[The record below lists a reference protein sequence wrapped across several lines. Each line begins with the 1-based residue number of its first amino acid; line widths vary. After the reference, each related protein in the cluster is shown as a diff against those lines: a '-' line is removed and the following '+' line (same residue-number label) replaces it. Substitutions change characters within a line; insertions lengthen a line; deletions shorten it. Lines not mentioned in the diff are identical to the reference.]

1 MLWLRIEAVH
11 GFSSSPSASLDSQG
25 SGLGVETLVR
35 AYGVE
40 GLGKRVSGITLI
52 GLGS

>member
-1 MLWLRIEAVH
+1 MLGLRIEAVQ
-11 GFSSSPSASLDSQG
+11 GLSSSPSASLDSQG
-25 SGLGVETLVR
+25 SGLGVETLVW

-40 GLGKRVSGITLI
+40 GLGKRVSGMTLR